1 VYNDKTI
8 KELKQILEE
17 HNCAIPNG
25 AKKKNLV
32 DLVEAIMA
40 KDEDFVT
47 MQDTSVMDL
56 FEEVFEQPEQQQQQ
70 EEEEVAVKKEVVIK
84 EENLANEEERPSM
97 FSDDWTGYVM
107 AHFKSNEMI
116 DGNPICAGLRRVA
129 ELLLGDII
137 ESGPEQVFPATDNN
151 GPGRATVLFKV
162 VFDWMNEGNFRTFKE
177 VADVWHGN
185 TDDLFCA
192 HPVATA
198 STRAEGRAL
207 RKALKLRC
215 LAAEE
220 LAKKDI
226 VGIVQKAVKQEPT
239 SGEYESSKKIS
250 SQQVHFID
258 NRCNQLDIDVIAFI
272 NIGEGDYPNIN
283 NVNKDSAK
291 KMIKVLN
298 NYQNGGEIPNK
309 IKGYKIDWRS

>member
-1 VYNDKTI
+1 MTYNKLSI
-8 KELKQILEE
+8 KELKEILEE
-17 HNCAIPNG
+17 YNCAIPSG
-25 AKKKNLV
+25 AKKK
-32 DLVEAIMA
+32 DLVELVEAVMA

-47 MQDTSVMDL
+47 MQVTN
-56 FEEVFEQPEQQQQQ
+56 EEDIFDAPEEESQ
-70 EEEEVAVKKEVVIK
+70 EETVTIQ
-84 EENLANEEERPSM
+84 ENVGQAENRPSM
-97 FSDDWTGYVM
+97 FSDEWNEFVM
-107 AHFKSNEMI
+107 AHFHKNELI

-129 ELLLGDII
+129 EYLLGDIV
-137 ESGPEQVFPATDNN
+137 ESGPEQVFPATDGS
-151 GPGRATVLFKV
+151 GPDRATVVFKV
-162 VFDWMNEGNFRTFKE
+162 VFDWMNSGQQRVFKE

-226 VGIVQKAVKQEPT
+226 VSIVQESVKKTPT
-239 SGEYESSKKIS
+239 SGEYQADTNIS
-250 SQQVHFID
+250 SQQIQFID
-258 NRCNQLDIDVIAFI
+258 NKCSTLVIDAFAFI
-272 NIGEGDYPNIN
+272 NMGNSSFAS
-283 NVNKDSAK
+283 VNEVTKDSAK

-298 NYQNGGEIPNK
+298 NYQNNSGDIPDS
-309 IKGYKIDWRS
+309 IKGYKVNWRE

>member
-1 VYNDKTI
+1 MYSNKTI
-8 KELKQILEE
+8 KELKQILNE
-17 HNCAIPNG
+17 HNCAVPNG
-25 AKKKNLV
+25 AKKKDLV
-32 DLVEAIMA
+32 ELVEAIMA

-47 MQDTSVMDL
+47 MQIPDVTMFDDV
-56 FEEVFEQPEQQQQQ
+56 FEEETEEQ
-70 EEEEVAVKKEVVIK
+70 EEKEDVAVI
-84 EENLANEEERPSM
+84 EENANEEDRPSM
-97 FSDDWTGYVM
+97 FSEEWNEYVM
-107 AHFKSNEMI
+107 AHFKRNELI

-137 ESGPEQVFPATDNN
+137 ESGPEQVFPASDSN
-151 GPGRATVLFKV
+151 GPGRATV
-162 VFDWMNEGNFRTFKE
+162 VFSVTFNWMNTGSIRTFKE

-226 VGIVQKAVKQEPT
+226 VDIVQQAVKQAPT
-239 SGEYESSKKIS
+239 SGEYEAGKSIS
-250 SQQVHFID
+250 SQQIQFID
-258 NRCNQLDIDVIAFI
+258 NKCSMLDIDAFAFI
-272 NIGEGDYPNIN
+272 NMGNGSFSTVSE
-283 NVNKDSAK
+283 VTKDSAK

-298 NYQNGGEIPNK
+298 NYQNNSGDIPDS
-309 IKGYKIDWRS
+309 IKGYKVNWRE

>member
-1 VYNDKTI
+1 MYSDKTI
-8 KELKQILEE
+8 KELKQILDE
-17 HNCAIPNG
+17 HNCAVPNG
-25 AKKKNLV
+25 AKKK
-32 DLVEAIMA
+32 DLVELVEALMS

-47 MQDTSVMDL
+47 MQVPDPSMFDDV
-56 FEEVFEQPEQQQQQ
+56 FEEEN
-70 EEEEVAVKKEVVIK
+70 K
-84 EENLANEEERPSM
+84 EENEGVAVIEENANEEDRPSM
-97 FSDDWTGYVM
+97 FSEEWNEYVM
-107 AHFKSNEMI
+107 AHFKRNELI

-137 ESGPEQVFPATDNN
+137 ESGPEQVFPASDSN
-151 GPGRATVLFKV
+151 GPGRATV
-162 VFDWMNEGNFRTFKE
+162 VFSVTFNWMNTGSIRTFKE

-226 VGIVQKAVKQEPT
+226 VDIVQQAVKQSPT
-239 SGEYESSKKIS
+239 SGEYEANKSIS
-250 SQQVHFID
+250 SQQVQFID
-258 NRCNQLDIDVIAFI
+258 NRCNQLDIDVVKFI
-272 NIGEGDYPNIN
+272 NIGENTYNDIN
-283 NVNKDSAK
+283 EVTKDSAK

-298 NYQNGGEIPNK
+298 TYQNGSEIPEK
-309 IKGYKIDWRS
+309 VKGYNINWR

>member
-1 VYNDKTI
+1 MNSDKTI
-8 KELKQILEE
+8 KELKQILDE
-17 HNCAIPNG
+17 HNCAVPNG
-25 AKKKNLV
+25 AKKKDLV

-47 MQDTSVMDL
+47 MQVPDPSVFD
-56 FEEVFEQPEQQQQQ
+56 EVFE
-70 EEEEVAVKKEVVIK
+70 EEEEEEKRVVEKEGS
-84 EENLANEEERPSM
+84 NEEERPSI
-97 FSDDWTGYVM
+97 FSDEWNAYVM
-107 AHFKSNEMI
+107 AHFKPNELI

-137 ESGPEQVFPATDNN
+137 DSGPSQVFPATDNN
-151 GPGRATVLFKV
+151 GPGRATVIFKV
-162 VFDWMNEGNFRTFKE
+162 TFNWMNSGVIKSFSE

-226 VGIVQKAVKQEPT
+226 VEIVQQAVKQAPT
-239 SGEYESSKKIS
+239 SGEYESNKSIS
-250 SQQVHFID
+250 SQQIQFID
-258 NRCNQLDIDVIAFI
+258 NRCNQLDIDVVKFI
-272 NIGEGDYPNIN
+272 NIGENIYN
-283 NVNKDSAK
+283 SIAEVTKDNAK

-298 NYQNGGEIPNK
+298 TYQNGNEIPDK
-309 IKGYKIDWRS
+309 VKGYNINWRK

>member
-1 VYNDKTI
+1 MYSDKTI
-8 KELKQILEE
+8 KELKQILDE
-17 HNCAIPNG
+17 HNSAVPNG
-25 AKKKNLV
+25 AKKK
-32 DLVEAIMA
+32 DLVELVEALMS

-47 MQDTSVMDL
+47 MQVPDPSMFDDV
-56 FEEVFEQPEQQQQQ
+56 FEEEN
-70 EEEEVAVKKEVVIK
+70 K
-84 EENLANEEERPSM
+84 EENEGVAVIEENNAEEDTPSM
-97 FSDDWTGYVM
+97 FSEEWNEYVM
-107 AHFKSNEMI
+107 AHFKRNELI

-137 ESGPEQVFPATDNN
+137 ESGPEQVFPASDSN
-151 GPGRATVLFKV
+151 GPGRATV
-162 VFDWMNEGNFRTFKE
+162 VFSVTFNWMNTGSIRTFKE

-226 VGIVQKAVKQEPT
+226 VDIVQQAVKQSPT
-239 SGEYESSKKIS
+239 SGEYEANKSIS
-250 SQQVHFID
+250 SQQVQFID
-258 NRCNQLDIDVIAFI
+258 NRCNQLDIDVVKFI
-272 NIGEGDYPNIN
+272 NIGENTYNDIN
-283 NVNKDSAK
+283 EVTKDSAK

-298 NYQNGGEIPNK
+298 TYQNGSEIPEK
-309 IKGYKIDWRS
+309 VKGYNINWR

>member
-1 VYNDKTI
+1 MTYNKLSI
-8 KELKQILEE
+8 KELKEILEE
-17 HNCAIPNG
+17 YNCAIPTG
-25 AKKKNLV
+25 AKKK
-32 DLVEAIMA
+32 DLVELVEAVMA

-47 MQDTSVMDL
+47 MQITN
-56 FEEVFEQPEQQQQQ
+56 EEDIFDAPEEQSQ
-70 EEEEVAVKKEVVIK
+70 EETVTIQ
-84 EENLANEEERPSM
+84 ENVGQAENRPSM
-97 FSDDWTGYVM
+97 FSDEWNEFVM
-107 AHFKSNEMI
+107 AHFHKNELI

-129 ELLLGDII
+129 EYLLGDIV
-137 ESGPEQVFPATDNN
+137 ESGPEQVFPATDGS
-151 GPGRATVLFKV
+151 GPDRATVVFKV
-162 VFDWMNEGNFRTFKE
+162 VFDWMNSGQQRVFKE

-226 VGIVQKAVKQEPT
+226 VSIVQESVKKTPT
-239 SGEYESSKKIS
+239 SGEYQADTNIS
-250 SQQVHFID
+250 SQQIQFID
-258 NRCNQLDIDVIAFI
+258 NKCSTLDIDAFAFI
-272 NIGEGDYPNIN
+272 NMGNSSFAS
-283 NVNKDSAK
+283 VNEVTKDSAK

-298 NYQNGGEIPNK
+298 NYQNNSGDIPDS
-309 IKGYKIDWRS
+309 IKGYKVNWRE

>member
-1 VYNDKTI
+1 MHNNKTI
-8 KELKQILEE
+8 KELKEILEE
-17 HNCAIPNG
+17 HNCAVPNG
-25 AKKKNLV
+25 AKKKDLV
-32 DLVEAIMA
+32 ELVEAIMA

-47 MQDTSVMDL
+47 MQIPNP
-56 FEEVFEQPEQQQQQ
+56 EEIFDVFDEKLEDETPKAAVV
-70 EEEEVAVKKEVVIK
+70 EEGSNN
-84 EENLANEEERPSM
+84 EENRPSM
-97 FSDDWTGYVM
+97 FSDEWNDFVM
-107 AHFKSNEMI
+107 AHFHTNELI

-129 ELLLGDII
+129 EFLLGDIV
-137 ESGPEQVFPATDNN
+137 ESGPEQIFPASDSN
-151 GPGRATVLFKV
+151 GPGRATVVFKV
-162 VFDWMNEGNFRTFKE
+162 VFNWMNEGTTRIFRE

-226 VGIVQKAVKQEPT
+226 VNIVQESVKKAPT
-239 SGEYESSKKIS
+239 SGDYESDKRIS
-250 SQQVHFID
+250 GQQVQFID
-258 NRCNQLDIDVIAFI
+258 NRCNQLDIDVLGFI
-272 NIGEGDYPNIN
+272 NIGENTYGSIN
-283 NVNKDSAK
+283 DVTKDSAK

-298 NYQNGGEIPNK
+298 TYQNGGPIPDK
-309 IKGYKIDWRS
+309 IKGYNVNWR

>member
-1 VYNDKTI
+1 MYSEKTI

-25 AKKKNLV
+25 AKKKDLV

-47 MQDTSVMDL
+47 MQNAGAVDL
-56 FEEVFEQPEQQQQQ
+56 FEEVFEEEQ
-70 EEEEVAVKKEVVIK
+70 ETDAADKEASPA
-84 EENLANEEERPSM
+84 EDEDRPSI
-97 FSDDWTGYVM
+97 FSDEWGEYVM
-107 AHFKSNEMI
+107 AHFKPNELV
-116 DGNPICAGLRRVA
+116 DRNPICAGLRRVA

-137 ESGPEQVFPATDNN
+137 ESGPSEVFPATDTN
-151 GPGRATVLFKV
+151 GPGRATV
-162 VFDWMNEGNFRTFKE
+162 VFSVTFNWMNSGVAKTFKE

-226 VGIVQKAVKQEPT
+226 VEIVQQAVKQAPT
-239 SGEYESSKKIS
+239 SGEYESDKRIS
-250 SQQVHFID
+250 SQQIHFID
-258 NRCNQLDIDVIAFI
+258 NRCNQLDIDVFSFI
-272 NIGEGDYPNIN
+272 NIGEGEYSNIN
-283 NVNKDSAK
+283 DVNKDSAK

-298 NYQNGGEIPNK
+298 SYQNGGEIPDK

>member
-1 VYNDKTI
+1 MTYNKLSI
-8 KELKQILEE
+8 KELKEILEE
-17 HNCAIPNG
+17 YNCAIPSG
-25 AKKKNLV
+25 AKKK
-32 DLVEAIMA
+32 DLVELVEAVMA

-47 MQDTSVMDL
+47 MQVTN
-56 FEEVFEQPEQQQQQ
+56 EEDIFDAPEEESQ
-70 EEEEVAVKKEVVIK
+70 EETVTIQ
-84 EENLANEEERPSM
+84 ENVGQAENRPSM
-97 FSDDWTGYVM
+97 FSDEWNEFVM
-107 AHFKSNEMI
+107 AHFHKNELI

-129 ELLLGDII
+129 EYLLGDIV
-137 ESGPEQVFPATDNN
+137 ESGPEQVFPATDGS
-151 GPGRATVLFKV
+151 GPDRATVVFKV
-162 VFDWMNEGNFRTFKE
+162 VFDWMNSGQQRVFKE

-226 VGIVQKAVKQEPT
+226 VSIVQESVKKTPT
-239 SGEYESSKKIS
+239 SGEYEADTSIS
-250 SQQVHFID
+250 SQQIQFID
-258 NRCNQLDIDVIAFI
+258 NKCSTLDIDAFAFI
-272 NIGEGDYPNIN
+272 NMGNSSFSSVSE
-283 NVNKDSAK
+283 VTKDSAK

-298 NYQNGGEIPNK
+298 NYQNNSGDIPSS
-309 IKGYKIDWRS
+309 IRGYKVNWRE

>member
-1 VYNDKTI
+1 MYNNKTI
-8 KELKQILEE
+8 KELKQILED

-25 AKKKNLV
+25 AKKK
-32 DLVEAIMA
+32 DLVELVEAVMA

-47 MQDTSVMDL
+47 MQIESPDDMFDEL
-56 FEEVFEQPEQQQQQ
+56 FDDSEQ
-70 EEEEVAVKKEVVIK
+70 EESKEVVV
-84 EENLANEEERPSM
+84 EESVGEESRPSM
-97 FSDDWTGYVM
+97 FSDEWNEFVM
-107 AHFKSNEMI
+107 AHFHRNELI

-129 ELLLGDII
+129 EFLLGDIV
-137 ESGPEQVFPATDNN
+137 ESGPEQVFPATD
-151 GPGRATVLFKV
+151 GSSPDRATVVFKV
-162 VFDWMNEGNFRTFKE
+162 VFDWMNSGQHRVFKE

-226 VGIVQKAVKQEPT
+226 VSIVKESVKKTPT
-239 SGEYESSKKIS
+239 SGEYEVDQSIS
-250 SQQVHFID
+250 TQQVQFID
-258 NRCNQLDIDVIAFI
+258 TKCKQLDIDVMLFI
-272 NIGEGDYPNIN
+272 NMGSGDYANIGQ
-283 NVNKDSAK
+283 VTRDSAK
-291 KMIKVLN
+291 KMIKFLN
-298 NYQNGGEIPNK
+298 GYQNGEPIQES
-309 IKGYKIDWRS
+309 IKGYKTNWRL